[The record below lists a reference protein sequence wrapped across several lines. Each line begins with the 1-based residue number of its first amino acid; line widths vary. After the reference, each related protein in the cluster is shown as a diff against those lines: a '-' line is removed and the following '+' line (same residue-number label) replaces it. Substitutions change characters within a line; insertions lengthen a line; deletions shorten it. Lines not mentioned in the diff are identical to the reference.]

1 MIWYEDYIKNDMFVP
16 QLDIIKKKKLCDNI
30 ICFDI
35 ESCNYFVRN
44 NTAYSINE
52 IISFEY
58 SETDREVLINA
69 SEHFMTSF

>member
-1 MIWYEDYIKNDMFVP
+1 MIWYEDYINNDMFYP

-52 IISFEY
+52 IISLCNNDIKRIDDFFE
-58 SETDREVLINA
+58 
-69 SEHFMTSF
+69 